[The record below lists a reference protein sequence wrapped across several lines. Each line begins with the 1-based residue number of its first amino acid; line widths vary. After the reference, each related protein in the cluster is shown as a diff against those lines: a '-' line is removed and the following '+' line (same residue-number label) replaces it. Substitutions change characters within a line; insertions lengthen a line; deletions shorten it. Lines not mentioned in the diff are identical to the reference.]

1 MAPAKFAAGWFYG
14 LTGEDK
20 RRDLRKC
27 FKINDELTNLL
38 YDTMAD
44 YIDGNMEAGDQKMHE
59 TKPLLQ
65 EAMVDCGDFAES
77 MNKLTE
83 QLDSLRKGENWE

>member
-38 YDTMAD
+38 YDTMTD
-44 YIDGNMEAGDQKMHE
+44 YISGNMEAGD
-59 TKPLLQ
+59 
-65 EAMVDCGDFAES
+65 
-77 MNKLTE
+77 
-83 QLDSLRKGENWE
+83 